1 MVLELEVRTAVK
13 WERRWTKQKQELESM
28 RTDWNLCQFLLPLT
42 LVDVGVL
49 QKPDHLLCAKGG
61 SKWNSWRLSHHL
73 KANEIRDSMK
83 VLQRW
88 LPLPFGPPTS
98 PNGKHKAKGIL
109 GSVVR
114 PTQVDALQ
122 STSLLGSF
130 SSSFSLSTF
139 TLIFLVHIV
148 RIFPRKCMWK

>member
-1 MVLELEVRTAVK
+1 MNKTEARAGIYEDGLKPVSVLVASDPGWCGCPTEARPFVMCQ
-13 WERRWTKQKQELESM
+13 RRLQIISM
-28 RTDWNLCQFLLPLT
+28 
-42 LVDVGVL
+42 G
-49 QKPDHLLCAKGG
+49 
-61 SKWNSWRLSHHL
+61 KWNSWRLGHHL

-88 LPLPFGPPTS
+88 LPLPFGPPTA

-114 PTQVDALQ
+114 PTQVDTLQ
-122 STSLLGSF
+122 STSLFLGSF